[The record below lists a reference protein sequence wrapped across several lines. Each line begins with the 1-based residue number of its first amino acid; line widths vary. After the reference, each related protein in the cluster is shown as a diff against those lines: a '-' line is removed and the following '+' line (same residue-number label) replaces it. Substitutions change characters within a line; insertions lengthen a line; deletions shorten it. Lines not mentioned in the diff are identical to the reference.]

1 MSRANKRDTEIRH
14 ALEAI
19 GAEVAVIR
27 NMNSITRIRVK
38 QAMDRTGLNDLLSP
52 AQGEMD
58 EVVKCVSE
66 ISKQVRAALAQLKV

>member
-19 GAEVAVIR
+19 GAELAVIR
-27 NMNSITRIRVK
+27 NMNTVTVIRIA
-38 QAMDRTGLNDLLSP
+38 QMIERTGPSDLLSP
-52 AQGEMD
+52 AQDEMD

-66 ISKQVRAALAQLKV
+66 ISKQVRAALAQLEK

>member
-19 GAEVAVIR
+19 GAELAVLR

-38 QAMDRTGLNDLLSP
+38 QAQDRTGLNDLLSP
-52 AQGEMD
+52 VQGEMD
-58 EVVKCVSE
+58 EVVKCTGE
-66 ISKQVRAALAQLKV
+66 IGKQVRVALAWLEQ

>member
-19 GAEVAVIR
+19 GAELAVIR
-27 NMNSITRIRVK
+27 NMNTVTVIRIA
-38 QAMDRTGLNDLLSP
+38 QMIDRTGPNDLLSP
-52 AQGEMD
+52 AQEEMD

-66 ISKQVRAALAQLKV
+66 ISKQVRAALAQLEQ

>member
-19 GAEVAVIR
+19 GAELAVIR
-27 NMNSITRIRVK
+27 NMNTITVIRIA
-38 QAMDRTGLNDLLSP
+38 QMIDRTGPNDLLSP
-52 AQGEMD
+52 AQEEMD

-66 ISKQVRAALAQLKV
+66 ISRQVRAALAQLEQ